1 MIKLINLIK
10 EILAEEFEQKKKVTG
25 RRFIPQVTILPAET
39 KDQFKEHFKLVKS
52 ADGEYRLY
60 ISTFLKDAL
69 ESLSRGRTSRDT
81 QKRLS
86 PLAKMVSERMPQEIR
101 GLLKKYSEKLNSG
114 LQMYSINTKIKEVT
128 PNGDVVFYNPGNKA
142 MASKAFD
149 PTITEE

>member
-1 MIKLINLIK
+1 MIKLIDLLN
-10 EILAEEFEQKKKVTG
+10 EAFDDNKKGTG
-25 RRFIPQVTILPAET
+25 RRFIPQVTILPADT
-39 KDQFKEHFKLVKS
+39 KDQFKEHFKLLKDS
-52 ADGEYRLY
+52 SGEYRLY

-114 LQMYSINTKIKEVT
+114 LQMFSINTKIKEVT
-128 PNGDVVFYNPGNKA
+128 PNGDVVFFNPGNKA
-142 MASKAFD
+142 MAAQAFD

>member
-1 MIKLINLIK
+1 MIKLIDLLN
-10 EILAEEFEQKKKVTG
+10 EAFDDNKKGTG
-25 RRFIPQVTILPAET
+25 RRFIPQVTILPADT

-52 ADGEYRLY
+52 ADDEYRLY

-81 QKRLS
+81 QKKLS

-114 LQMYSINTKIKEVT
+114 LQMFSINTKIKEVT
-128 PNGDVVFYNPGNKA
+128 PNGDVVFFNPGNKA
-142 MASKAFD
+142 MASKAYD

>member
-1 MIKLINLIK
+1 MIKLIDLLLEDFDN
-10 EILAEEFEQKKKVTG
+10 KKKGTG
-25 RRFIPQVTILPAET
+25 RRFIPQVTILPADT
-39 KDQFKEHFKLVKS
+39 KDQFKEHFKLLKDS
-52 ADGEYRLY
+52 SGEYRLY

-81 QKRLS
+81 QKKLS

-114 LQMYSINTKIKEVT
+114 LQMFSINTKIKEVT
-128 PNGDVVFYNPGNKA
+128 PNGDVVFFNPGNKA
-142 MASKAFD
+142 MASKAYD

>member
-1 MIKLINLIK
+1 MIKLIDLLN
-10 EILAEEFEQKKKVTG
+10 EAFDDNKKGTG
-25 RRFIPQVTILPAET
+25 RRFIPQVTILPADT

-52 ADGEYRLY
+52 ADDEYRLY

-81 QKRLS
+81 QKKLS

-114 LQMYSINTKIKEVT
+114 LQMFSINTKIKEVT
-128 PNGDVVFYNPGNKA
+128 PNGDVIFFNPGNKA
-142 MASKAFD
+142 MAAQAFD

>member
-1 MIKLINLIK
+1 MIKLTNLLK
-10 EILAEEFEQKKKVTG
+10 EIFDDNKKGTG
-25 RRFIPQVTILPAET
+25 RRFIPQVTILPADT

-60 ISTFLKDAL
+60 ISKFLKDAL

-101 GLLKKYSEKLNSG
+101 GLLKKYSGKLNSG
-114 LQMYSINTKIKEVT
+114 LQMFSINTKIKEVT
-128 PNGDVVFYNPGNKA
+128 PNGDVVFFNPGNKA
-142 MASKAFD
+142 MAAQAYD

>member
-1 MIKLINLIK
+1 MIKLIDLLN
-10 EILAEEFEQKKKVTG
+10 EAFDDNKKGTG
-25 RRFIPQVTILPAET
+25 RRFIPQVTILPADT
-39 KDQFKEHFKLVKS
+39 KDQFKEHFKLLKDS
-52 ADGEYRLY
+52 SGEYRLY

-114 LQMYSINTKIKEVT
+114 LQMFSINTKIKEVT
-128 PNGDVVFYNPGNKA
+128 PNGDVVFFNPGNKA
-142 MASKAFD
+142 MAGKAYD